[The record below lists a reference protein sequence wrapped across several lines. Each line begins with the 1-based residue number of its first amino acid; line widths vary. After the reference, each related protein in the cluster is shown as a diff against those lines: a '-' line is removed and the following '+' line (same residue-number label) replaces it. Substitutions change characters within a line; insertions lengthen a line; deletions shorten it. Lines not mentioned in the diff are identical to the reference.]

1 VSLADYQR
9 ELARMVADPRH
20 RRRIAAQP
28 GAALA
33 GSRLDARERKRLTAF
48 ARDPGMRVNT
58 VLYRANRLAPIHAA
72 LPRTCAALGEQLG
85 PVLTAYWR
93 SRAIEDL
100 QFPSEVAR
108 FAAFLRP
115 RLGRRDLA
123 LPGLGAL
130 LAVELA
136 VFELIM
142 APRRAIRASGRR
154 SGTRLHPL
162 VRAVPTGVDPARIIA
177 AVRGAP
183 RASGRPGGILVDGRG
198 EVVAL
203 IAVSRGE
210 LAHCRAA
217 ARGDALAP
225 AARRWLDARG
235 LLV

>member
-123 LPGLGAL
+123 LPGLSAL

-142 APRRAIRASGRR
+142 APRRAILATCRR
-154 SGTRLHPL
+154 GGARFHPR
-162 VRAVPTGVDPARIIA
+162 VRAVPTDVDPARIIA
-177 AVRGAP
+177 AVRGEP

-198 EVVAL
+198 DSVEL
-203 IAVSRGE
+203 LAVTRGE

-217 ARGDALAP
+217 VRGEASP
-225 AARRWLDARG
+225 SARRWLDARG
-235 LLV
+235 LLM

>member
-1 VSLADYQR
+1 MSLADYQR
-9 ELARMVADPRH
+9 ELARLVADPRH
-20 RRRIAAQP
+20 RGRVAAQP

-72 LPRTCAALGEQLG
+72 LPRTCAALDDQLA

-108 FAAFLRP
+108 FAGFLRP
-115 RLGRRDLA
+115 RVGRGDLA

-136 VFELIM
+136 SYDLLM
-142 APRRAIRASGRR
+142 APRRAIAARR
-154 SGTRLHPL
+154 GTRFHPR
-162 VRAVPTGVDPARIIA
+162 VRAVPTDVDPARIIA
-177 AVRGAP
+177 AIRGEP
-183 RASGRPGGILVDGRG
+183 RASGRPGGVLVDGRG
-198 EVVAL
+198 DGIDLVA
-203 IAVSRGE
+203 VTRGE

-217 ARGDALAP
+217 RRGDALVP
-225 AARRWLDARG
+225 AARRWLVGRG
-235 LLV
+235 LLA